1 MIHLGWDVWTLCDE
15 FEACRFMRVSG
26 FGFGG
31 LDVALLFSVSTG
43 TGVPPSLL
51 SEKNFCRRSNRC
63 ISRKW
68 LNVDCCVI
76 FHCVQWLYVP

>member
-1 MIHLGWDVWTLCDE
+1 MKFSSYPYFTGALMIHLGWDVWTLCDE

-43 TGVPPSLL
+43 TGAAPSLL
-51 SEKNFCRRSNRC
+51 SEKKLLS
-63 ISRKW
+63 
-68 LNVDCCVI
+68 
-76 FHCVQWLYVP
+76 

>member
-31 LDVALLFSVSTG
+31 LDVALLFSVSAG
-43 TGVPPSLL
+43 TAFRKKLL
-51 SEKNFCRRSNRC
+51 S
-63 ISRKW
+63 
-68 LNVDCCVI
+68 
-76 FHCVQWLYVP
+76 